1 MWLYY
6 LLKAIS
12 TFVSWLP
19 YKLVVIIG
27 KGLGRIYH
35 KVAKKQRVRAE
46 ITIKERLGYDDKQAY
61 DTIRQVFIKLA
72 ITFMEMLYMPALNKK
87 NIHKVKKFLF
97 PFFPIKTFR
106 STRLLLVLAIL
117 IALRVVLGFINI
129 KIAPFALTISIAW
142 IPVMLIGWYFGPVI
156 GLTMG

>member
-35 KVAKKQRVRAE
+35 KVAKKQRLRAE
-46 ITIKERLGYDDKQAY
+46 KTIKECLGYSDQQAY
-61 DTIRQVFIKLA
+61 ETIRRVFIQLA
-72 ITFMEMLYMPALNKK
+72 ITFMEMLYMPALNKD
-87 NIHKVKKFLF
+87 NIKKYVEFDRPEVLWDALEENRL
-97 PFFPIKTFR
+97 KLQKEN
-106 STRLLLVLAIL
+106 SVLLLHTMNVSQESMMTSCPKTERSMSSYFLIL
-117 IALRVVLGFINI
+117 
-129 KIAPFALTISIAW
+129 
-142 IPVMLIGWYFGPVI
+142 
-156 GLTMG
+156 